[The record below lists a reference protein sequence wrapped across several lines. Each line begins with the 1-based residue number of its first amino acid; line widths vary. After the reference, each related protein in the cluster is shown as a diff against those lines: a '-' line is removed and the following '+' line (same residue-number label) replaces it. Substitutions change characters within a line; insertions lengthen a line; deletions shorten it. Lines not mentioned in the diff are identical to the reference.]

1 MTNFSDPVPELRLGL
16 QNFRSMS
23 RIKAERRKASALW
36 LRHSQ
41 SLARRLRRLS
51 QPMVRSTTQLLD
63 SNLMPDLANDDSS
76 KSRAS
81 GGWGHWP
88 QTPFLRDSRGQSLQ
102 GICEKNG
109 VWGQWP
115 QPPEAISLLRRNFS
129 SVEIWTFWYQ
139 RRRNRPIRIRHITGV
154 AQLAAVVPSTVVHH
168 PHQSSPTHRPTL
180 SESQKAK
187 PLQDVPRQALPA
199 EILPCPVAALPFR
212 PTSR

>member
-1 MTNFSDPVPELRLGL
+1 
-16 QNFRSMS
+16 
-23 RIKAERRKASALW
+23 
-36 LRHSQ
+36 
-41 SLARRLRRLS
+41 
-51 QPMVRSTTQLLD
+51 
-63 SNLMPDLANDDSS
+63 MPDLANGDSS

-102 GICEKNG
+102 GICEKHAI
-109 VWGQWP
+109 WGQWP
-115 QPPEAISLLRRNFS
+115 QPPEAISLLRRNFP

-180 SESQKAK
+180 SESQKPNRFK
-187 PLQDVPRQALPA
+187 TFQDRHFQQKSCHARW
-199 EILPCPVAALPFR
+199 LPCPSGRHRVKPKDEALLWLQG
-212 PTSR
+212 